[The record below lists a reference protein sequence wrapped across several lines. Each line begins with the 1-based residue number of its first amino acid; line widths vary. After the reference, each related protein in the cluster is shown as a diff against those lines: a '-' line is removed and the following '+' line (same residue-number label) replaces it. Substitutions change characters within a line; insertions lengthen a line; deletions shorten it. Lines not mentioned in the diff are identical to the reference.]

1 MTRRSHHPLPKQT
14 LKLVARLV
22 QVHFDTHPE
31 RLARR
36 FGLSPSYVRQL
47 WRSYLH
53 NEMAPLDDALV
64 SLKSDIEKSA

>member
-31 RLARR
+31 RVARR

-47 WRSYLH
+47 WREHLIG
-53 NEMAPLDDALV
+53 EMASLEEALGV
-64 SLKSDIEKSA
+64 MRGKTDL

>member
-14 LKLVARLV
+14 LKLMARLV

-36 FGLSPSYVRQL
+36 FGVTAGYVRQQ
-47 WRSYLH
+47 WRSYLIG
-53 NEMAPLDDALV
+53 EMADLRDALNE
-64 SLKSDIEKSA
+64 LDKSA